1 MYYFLNDNMQFSKSG
16 IEQAEIN
23 RLTLFKKHHV
33 AAKIVTRV
41 FAMNLHDVLEGAN
54 IADADFVNLFDF
66 FCGSQ
71 SVKRQRFDLAD
82 FEVPADAIK
91 TRKDNQIQVMERGKL
106 IMIIYLRAGTEAVS
120 NVQYFD
126 VNGRTLKMS
135 WWDTRVL
142 SVLNNYLIGTVRLP
156 KKRTL
161 ARMD

>member
-71 SVKRQRFDLAD
+71 SVKRQ
-82 FEVPADAIK
+82 
-91 TRKDNQIQVMERGKL
+91 GL
-106 IMIIYLRAGTEAVS
+106 IWP
-120 NVQYFD
+120 
-126 VNGRTLKMS
+126 TLKCQPMLSKPGRIIRFKS
-135 WWDTRVL
+135 WNVV
-142 SVLNNYLIGTVRLP
+142 S
-156 KKRTL
+156 
-161 ARMD
+161 